1 MSNPQV
7 VEECIEE
14 PWAMHRSHDSVD
26 NDSATAHREGVVEA
40 LHPLDGDVCMLY
52 MYILELSNGQN
63 IYKVE

>member
-1 MSNPQV
+1 
-7 VEECIEE
+7 
-14 PWAMHRSHDSVD
+14 MHRSHDSVD